1 MPAAKGNKYRQQG
14 FGFERRLVVRLK
26 KEGAKHAI
34 RHYGSYGVMDVEWTD
49 QLGFKNEAQCKY
61 SRIKLPTVSKIERE
75 RIKLYAEKKKKQG
88 IKCWII
94 CKHARGA
101 EVWEA
106 VN

>member
-1 MPAAKGNKYRQQG
+1 MVAAKGNKYRQQG
-14 FGFERRLVVRLK
+14 FGFERRFIKKMK
-26 KEGAKHAI
+26 KEGAKRAI

-49 QLGFKNEAQCKY
+49 ALGFKNEAQLKY
-61 SRIKLPTVSKIERE
+61 STKKLPKVSLKERARIKP
-75 RIKLYAEKKKKQG
+75 YAEKKKKQG